1 MSEKLTKATR
11 FQYEQMNQMPEG
23 EKPVFHVSAPAGW
36 INDPNGFSVY
46 KGKVHLFY
54 QYHPYSICWGPMHWG
69 HSVTDDMIKWKTE
82 PVALAPGSGI

>member
-36 INDPNGFSVY
+36 INDPTGSLYIKERCICFI
-46 KGKVHLFY
+46 
-54 QYHPYSICWGPMHWG
+54 SIIHIPSAGVLCTGD
-69 HSVTDDMIKWKTE
+69 T
-82 PVALAPGSGI
+82 A

>member
-46 KGKVHLFY
+46 KGKVHLVLSVS
-54 QYHPYSICWGPMHWG
+54 SIFHLLG
-69 HSVTDDMIKWKTE
+69 SY
-82 PVALAPGSGI
+82 ALGTQRNG